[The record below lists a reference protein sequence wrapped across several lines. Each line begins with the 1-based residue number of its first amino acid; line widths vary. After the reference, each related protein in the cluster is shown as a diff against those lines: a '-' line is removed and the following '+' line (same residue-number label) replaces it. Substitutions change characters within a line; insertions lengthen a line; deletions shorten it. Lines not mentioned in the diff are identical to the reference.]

1 MPEVLALVHRKV
13 HEGGNHECIVF
24 RVHRVKGGREER
36 KMERGREEKEERK
49 GGKRS
54 SCVNTCGVNISHRHP
69 QVSTLVSLPFLKCLQ
84 NQENITTPNVK
95 VSGWR
100 SKSLF

>member
-13 HEGGNHECIVF
+13 REGRSHECIVF

-69 QVSTLVSLPFLKCLQ
+69 PVPTLVSLPFLKYLQ

-100 SKSLF
+100 SKLRF

>member
-49 GGKRS
+49 GGGRAGGRERGKERGK
-54 SCVNTCGVNISHRHP
+54 N
-69 QVSTLVSLPFLKCLQ
+69 
-84 NQENITTPNVK
+84 
-95 VSGWR
+95 
-100 SKSLF
+100 